1 MTLLIDRSQHTHDR
15 STLVVEQL
23 GRTQG
28 LTPAGY
34 LLAEAVKI
42 ARTGPMMY
50 APEEVPGID
59 PGNETMVTMLR
70 DAEALFSPDT
80 IASFAGMAVT
90 MDHPDDM
97 LDPDNTRASEV
108 GVVLNP
114 RRGEGIDSDYLV
126 ADLLIKDRAAIDAV
140 RSKELREV
148 SCGYD
153 CDYEQVRPGVGRQV
167 KITGNHVALVD
178 RGRCG
183 PTCSIGDSDMAK
195 PAKRTVWDRLFGM
208 ADTMNDKALRVLLDQ
223 AKEEAEEETKDS
235 ADPESGDAPIQVHV
249 HNGSN
254 DQPWMDHV
262 AGLKAK
268 MGDCMAGYQAHDA
281 TLRDHDA
288 RIGELEKDP
297 SGADVTDAKMAADK
311 KAKDADEDEPDEKKK
326 AEDKKAKD
334 AADPDDMTGGG
345 GSPAMSGG
353 SSSTSQGGGYDA
365 DEEEKEKEAKD
376 KKAKDEAEE
385 KEKEKEGA
393 MDSAA
398 LVNEWRDTFSKAEIL
413 FPGSKPSKTF
423 DAKANRKDSRDAM
436 CQFRR
441 ATLKRALGDSKR
453 AKFVTKVV
461 GKAPQFDKMSCE
473 MVNMAFNAAS
483 EFARD
488 AANDAVSVKV
498 VDAAAITAAADKG
511 PMTAEQLQAQMVAYR
526 KGIK

>member
-1 MTLLIDRSQHTHDR
+1 MTLMIDRSQDIHDR

-23 GRTQG
+23 GRSQG
-28 LTPAGY
+28 WTPQKY
-34 LLAEAVKI
+34 LLCENVKI

-50 APEEVPGID
+50 MPEEVPGID
-59 PGNETMVTMLR
+59 PGTATMVTMLR
-70 DAEALFSPDT
+70 DPEALFSPET
-80 IASFAGMAVT
+80 ISSFAGMAVT

-178 RGRCG
+178 RARCG
-183 PTCSIGDSDMAK
+183 PTCSIGDSDM
-195 PAKRTVWDRLFGM
+195 AKRTVWDRLFGM

-223 AKEEAEEETKDS
+223 AKEETEEKETKDS
-235 ADPESGDAPIQVHV
+235 SDPESGDAPIQVHV
-249 HNGSN
+249 HNGGGGE
-254 DQPWMDHV
+254 QPSMDHI
-262 AGLKAK
+262 ASLNKK
-268 MGDCMAGYQAHDA
+268 FDDCMAGYQAHDA
-281 TLRDHDA
+281 TLRDHDE
-288 RIGELEKDP
+288 RLGNLEKDP
-297 SGADVTDAKMAADK
+297 DAEVTDAKAA
-311 KAKDADEDEPDEKKK
+311 
-326 AEDKKAKD
+326 
-334 AADPDDMTGGG
+334 
-345 GSPAMSGG
+345 
-353 SSSTSQGGGYDA
+353 
-365 DEEEKEKEAKD
+365 D

-385 KEKEKEGA
+385 KEKEEKETADRKAKDADEEEKKATEDKKSKDADEEEEKKEETKDEESEEDHDEKKKTEDKKAKDADEEEKEKEGA

-398 LVNEWRDTFSKAEIL
+398 LVIEWRDTVSKAEIL

-423 DAKANRKDSRDAM
+423 DAKAKRKDSRDAM

-441 ATLKRALGDSKR
+441 ETMKRAMGDSKR

-461 GKAPQFDKMSCE
+461 GRAPQFDSMSCE
-473 MVNMAFNAAS
+473 MVSMAFNAAS

-488 AANDAVSVKV
+488 AANYAVSVKV
-498 VDAAAITAAADKG
+498 VDAARVTAAGA
-511 PMTAEQLQAQMVAYR
+511 MTAEMLQAKMVAFR
-526 KGIK
+526 NGIK